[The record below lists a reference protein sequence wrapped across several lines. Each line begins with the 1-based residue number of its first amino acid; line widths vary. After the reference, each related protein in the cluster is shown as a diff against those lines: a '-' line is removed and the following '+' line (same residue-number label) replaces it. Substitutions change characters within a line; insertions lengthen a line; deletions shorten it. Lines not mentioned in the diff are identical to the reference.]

1 VPNIAQHHSHEVVK
15 MLLIGDSGCGKT
27 ASLLGLAEA
36 GYNLRILDFDNGLD
50 IVSSLL
56 HKTKEPEE
64 IATRIQYI
72 TCTDKMKTTKGGE
85 IIPDGAPKGYATAL
99 KMMNHWKEDDG
110 TDLGNVSEWGSNDV
124 LVIDSLTFL
133 SNAVM
138 RWHLFNVGR
147 VGNPWQS
154 DWLVAQRRVVQM
166 LELLFSE
173 SLRCNVVMTA
183 HIRYV
188 DIADGQIQGYPESVG
203 KALPPQIPRY
213 FNTVVQAKIAGS
225 GTSAKR
231 KIRIV
236 PDTAIGLKNA
246 APHAFSDKELP
257 LESGLADIFKAIRGS
272 NPK

>member
-1 VPNIAQHHSHEVVK
+1 MPNINQHHSHETVK
-15 MLLIGDSGCGKT
+15 ALLIGDSGCGKT
-27 ASLLGLAEA
+27 ASLLSLAEA
-36 GYNLRILDFDNGLD
+36 GYNLRIIDFDNGLD

-56 HKTKEPEE
+56 HKSKNPEE
-64 IATRIQYI
+64 TAKHIQYV

-85 IIPDGAPKGYATAL
+85 IIPKGQPEAYAKAM
-99 KMMNHWKEDDG
+99 KMLNKWEEDDG
-110 TDLGNVSEWGSNDV
+110 TNLGNVMDWGSDTV

-147 VGNPWQS
+147 IGQPYQS
-154 DWLVAQRRVVQM
+154 DWLVAQRRVIQT

-173 SLRCNVVMTA
+173 SLKCNVVMTA

-188 DIADGQIQGYPESVG
+188 DMADGQVQGYPESVG
-203 KALPPQIPRY
+203 KALPPQVPRY
-213 FNTVVQAKIAGS
+213 FNTVVQAKITGS
-225 GTSAKR
+225 GASAKR

-246 APHAFSDKELP
+246 APHAFSNTELP
-257 LESGLADIFKAIRGS
+257 LESGLAQIFEAIRGQE
-272 NPK
+272 K